1 MVTGGKSSG
10 SRLTGDLQSSIGFS
24 PKTINLK
31 EPPIAFLDPHIPSK
45 AKRRPQSPRRA
56 SSGAV
61 ATLDRLDSLSS
72 GSTSA
77 SNETSGEDSSY
88 DTANSSTSY
97 CGQESHVLELHSPD
111 GTTSPRKP
119 KMMLVEVSFQNV
131 SATDWSTTDTTPG
144 QSCQHDVA
152 SHLHEEKWLGI
163 RKSNQWSD
171 RHASIPKPPRGIRRD
186 IHGLSPCSTPRP
198 LHTNSHRCFDAHN
211 DRLRIHPRNP
221 RHRKRA
227 RRRLRR
233 PTNDLL
239 QLLPVTSQLAPHQHS
254 PSKLHLLPLQRTSHP
269 PLKTFPRS

>member
-88 DTANSSTSY
+88 DTVNSNTSY
-97 CGQESHVLELHSPD
+97 SGQESHVLESHSPH

-131 SATDWSTTDTTPG
+131 SAADWSTTNTTPG

-171 RHASIPKPPRGIRRD
+171 RHASIPEPPGGIRRD
-186 IHGLSPCSTPRP
+186 IHG
-198 LHTNSHRCFDAHN
+198 
-211 DRLRIHPRNP
+211 
-221 RHRKRA
+221 
-227 RRRLRR
+227 
-233 PTNDLL
+233 
-239 QLLPVTSQLAPHQHS
+239 
-254 PSKLHLLPLQRTSHP
+254 
-269 PLKTFPRS
+269 